1 MKRDDNRPSIDAVAT
16 PGPYIVAGVEEH
28 TGPRPTETT
37 SLLPKRNHRNRSDVH
52 HRDCI
57 SGPRF
62 HFLFWSIIFG
72 CSIAFFDTTLMAS
85 SHPVITSYF
94 EASNAAS
101 WLSTV
106 FYLTST
112 VFQPVYG
119 RVSDTI
125 GRRPALLFAIV
136 MFFASTVWCGAAS
149 SIGSFIAARAVSGL
163 GAGGL
168 VALGGILTSDI
179 VKIEYRGIYQ
189 SYFNLAYGAGN
200 GLGAALGGFL
210 CDYFGWRA
218 AFFLQLPFI
227 VVYGVLAIFSCPD
240 DLGPNF
246 AKTQGKTLSEAFK
259 SFDTYGTIGL
269 ITTVTGLILGV
280 NLGGNVFTWT
290 HPFVIGSLVISGI
303 AGASLI
309 FVERTAERPILP
321 LRLFSTAPVA
331 NVIGSNF
338 LASMLTNTILF
349 NVPLYLQAVRQT
361 SPTTSGLYL
370 LPPLVGA
377 SITGLLAG
385 VYITLTRRM
394 RPPMVLGSIMGLGGA
409 MAVMCLSADTPT
421 SLVPYLIPFVQI
433 GQGFFFPAGTI
444 AVLALNSQED
454 QAVATTTLGLIRNLG
469 SIMGVALSSWVLQN
483 ALPIYLNKCVTAPDA
498 ATKEHII
505 RTVRESIRSIRDLD
519 PVHKKQVIVA
529 YALSLRATFFTG
541 IVFSMLSCLLIWP
554 ARLPRLQKQED
565 LDKDEAA
572 VYAPGSSDEGN
583 CDEEEQEEDE
593 ARALLA
599 TPTLSIARTVTSGT
613 NRSKRSTSLGGHVER
628 RASFDMNF

>member
-1 MKRDDNRPSIDAVAT
+1 MKSDDKRPLIDPVAT
-16 PGPYIVAGVEEH
+16 PGPYLEAGIEEH
-28 TGPRPTETT
+28 TGPQPTETT
-37 SLLPKRNHRNRSDVH
+37 SLLPNRHPTNRSDVH
-52 HRDCI
+52 YRDCI

-119 RVSDTI
+119 RVSDTV

-136 MFFASTVWCGAAS
+136 MFFVSTFWCGAAG

-163 GAGGL
+163 GAGGV

-227 VVYGVLAIFSCPD
+227 LIYGVLAIFSCPD
-240 DLGPNF
+240 NLGPNL
-246 AKTQGKTLSEAFK
+246 AKTQGKTLGEAFK
-259 SFDTYGTIGL
+259 SFDTYGTIGMIL
-269 ITTVTGLILGV
+269 TVSGLILGV

-290 HPFVIGSLVISGI
+290 HPFVINSLVISGI
-303 AGASLI
+303 ACISLVL
-309 FVERTAERPILP
+309 VERRAERPILP
-321 LRLFSTAPVA
+321 LRLFSTTPVA

-338 LASMLTNTILF
+338 IASMLVNTVLF

-361 SPTTSGLYL
+361 SPTISGLYL
-370 LPPLVGA
+370 VPPLVGA
-377 SITGLLAG
+377 SITAILAG
-385 VYITLTRRM
+385 AYITLTRRM
-394 RPPMVLGSIMGLGGA
+394 KPPMVLGSIMGLCGA
-409 MAVMCLSADTPT
+409 VAVACLSADTPT
-421 SLVPYLIPFVQI
+421 SLVPYLIPFVSI
-433 GQGFFFPAGTI
+433 GQGFFFPAATI

-483 ALPIYLNKCVTAPDA
+483 ALPIYLNRYVTAPDA
-498 ATKEHII
+498 ATKEDII
-505 RTVRESIRSIRDLD
+505 RTVRESIRAIRDLD
-519 PVHKKQVIVA
+519 PVHKKQVIDA
-529 YALSLRATFFTG
+529 YASSLKATFLMG
-541 IVFSMLSCLLIWP
+541 IVFSFLSALLIWP
-554 ARLPRLQKQED
+554 AQLPRLQKQED
-565 LDKDEAA
+565 MDKDEAA
-572 VYAPGSSDEGN
+572 IFVPGSSDESDY
-583 CDEEEQEEDE
+583 DEEEED
-593 ARALLA
+593 ADSRALLA
-599 TPTLSIARTVTSGT
+599 TPTHSIVRSFTSGT
-613 NRSKRSTSLGGHVER
+613 NRSTRSSSLGRMLER
-628 RASFDMNF
+628 RASFDTSF

>member
-1 MKRDDNRPSIDAVAT
+1 MKSHDERPLIDTTAT
-16 PGPYIVAGVEEH
+16 PGPCIEAGIEDH
-28 TGPRPTETT
+28 TGAQPTETT
-37 SLLPKRNHRNRSDVH
+37 SLLAHRNRPSRSDVH
-52 HRDCI
+52 YRDCI

-125 GRRPALLFAIV
+125 GRRPALLFAII
-136 MFFASTVWCGAAS
+136 MFFASTLWCGAAG

-163 GAGGL
+163 GAGG
-168 VALGGILTSDI
+168 VIALGGILTSDI

-189 SYFNLAYGAGN
+189 SYFNLSYGAGN

-227 VVYGVLAIFSCPD
+227 AVYGILAIFSCPD
-240 DLGPNF
+240 NLGPNL
-246 AKTQGKTLSEAFK
+246 AKTQGKTLSQAFK
-259 SFDTYGTIGL
+259 SFDTYGMFGMIL
-269 ITTVTGLILGV
+269 TVSGLILGV
-280 NLGGNVFTWT
+280 NLGGNVFIWT
-290 HPFVIGSLVISGI
+290 HPFVISSLVISAI
-303 AGASLI
+303 AGVSLV
-309 FVERTAERPILP
+309 FAERKAERPILP
-321 LRLFSTAPVA
+321 LRLFSTIPIA

-338 LASMLTNTILF
+338 IASLISNTVLF

-370 LPPLVGA
+370 VPPLVGS
-377 SITGLLAG
+377 SIAAMLTGL
-385 VYITLTRRM
+385 YITLRRRM
-394 RPPMVLGSIMGLGGA
+394 KPPMVLASIMGLGGSI
-409 MAVMCLSADTPT
+409 AVTCLSADTPT
-421 SLVPYLIPFVQI
+421 SLLPFLIPVVSI

-444 AVLALNSQED
+444 AILALNSQED
-454 QAVATTTLGLIRNLG
+454 QAVATTTLGLVRNLG

-483 ALPIYLNKCVTAPDA
+483 ALPIYLNRYVTAPDA
-498 ATKEHII
+498 ATKREII
-505 RTVRESIRSIRDLD
+505 RSVRESINSIRNLD
-519 PVHKKQVIVA
+519 PLHKRQVIDA
-529 YALSLRATFFTG
+529 YASSLRATFLLS
-541 IVFSMLSCLLIWP
+541 IIFSILSILLIWP
-554 ARLPRLQKQED
+554 TQLPSLQTQED
-565 LDKDEAA
+565 MDKDETA
-572 VYAPGSSDEGN
+572 VFTPESSD
-583 CDEEEQEEDE
+583 DYEEEEDVAD

-599 TPTLSIARTVTSGT
+599 TPTCSIVRTFTGGT
-613 NRSKRSTSLGGHVER
+613 NRSTRSTSLDGILER
-628 RASFDMNF
+628 RASFDTNL

>member
-1 MKRDDNRPSIDAVAT
+1 MKSDDKRPLIDPVAT
-16 PGPYIVAGVEEH
+16 PGPCIEAGIENH
-28 TGPRPTETT
+28 TGPQPTETT
-37 SLLPKRNHRNRSDVH
+37 SLLSKRKHTRRSDVH
-52 HRDCI
+52 YRDCI

-72 CSIAFFDTTLMAS
+72 CTIAFFDTTLMAS

-136 MFFASTVWCGAAS
+136 MFFASTLWCGAAG
-149 SIGSFIAARAVSGL
+149 SISSFIAARAVSGL
-163 GAGGL
+163 GAGG
-168 VALGGILTSDI
+168 VIALGGILTSDI

-210 CDYFGWRA
+210 CDHFGWRA

-240 DLGPNF
+240 NLGPHL
-246 AKTQGKTLSEAFK
+246 AKTQGKTLGEAFK
-259 SFDTYGTIGL
+259 SFDTYGTIGMIL
-269 ITTVTGLILGV
+269 TVSGLILGV
-280 NLGGNVFTWT
+280 NLGGNVFTWR
-290 HPFVIGSLVISGI
+290 HPLVISSLVISGI
-303 AGASLI
+303 AGVSLV
-309 FVERTAERPILP
+309 FVERKAERPILP
-321 LRLFSTAPVA
+321 LRLFSTTPLA
-331 NVIGSNF
+331 NVNGSNF
-338 LASMLTNTILF
+338 IASMLTNTVLF

-370 LPPLVGA
+370 VPPLVGA
-377 SITGLLAG
+377 SIAAILAG
-385 VYITLTRRM
+385 VYITVTRRM
-394 RPPMVLGSIMGLGGA
+394 KPPMVLGSALGLGGA
-409 MAVMCLSADTPT
+409 VAITCLSADTPT
-421 SLVPYLIPFVQI
+421 SLVPYLIPFVSI
-433 GQGFFFPAGTI
+433 GQGFFFPAATI

-483 ALPIYLNKCVTAPDA
+483 ALPIYLNRYITAPDA

-505 RTVRESIRSIRDLD
+505 RTVRESIHSIRDLD
-519 PVHKKQVIVA
+519 PVHRKQVIDA
-529 YALSLRATFFTG
+529 YASSLRATFVLA
-541 IVFSMLSCLLIWP
+541 IIFSILSVMLIWP
-554 ARLPRLQKQED
+554 AQLPRLQKQED
-565 LDKDEAA
+565 MDKDETA
-572 VYAPGSSDEGN
+572 VFAPGSSGESD
-583 CDEEEQEEDE
+583 DDEEDE
-593 ARALLA
+593 AEAGSQALLA
-599 TPTLSIARTVTSGT
+599 TPTHSIVRTLTSGT
-613 NRSKRSTSLGGHVER
+613 NRSARSTSLGEALGR
-628 RASFDMNF
+628 RASFDTNF